1 MGLVLLLI
9 LSCAQGPA
17 SLALGLAGDWEQM
30 VRADVR
36 QLQVLAPLAQNPYPD
51 GKHKDRDPTALE
63 QGQLALVSWGAC
75 NRDPEQNCAL
85 GAHQQKV
92 IVTGVAP
99 GTHTQPLPGWVKDDH
114 MPLTVMTLLC
124 PNAGAPFQRS
134 QHPHATSCRHFHLGP
149 PQPQQLAPDFP
160 LAHPVQSQPGLSA
173 HMAPAHQ
180 HSGAL
185 HQSLTPL
192 PTLQFQDVTGPSF
205 LPQAL
210 HQQYLLQQQLLEA
223 QHRRLVSHPRRSQER
238 VSVHPH
244 RLHPSFDFGQLQTP
258 QPRYLAEG
266 TDWDLSVD
274 AGLSPA
280 QFQVRPIPQHY
291 QHYLATPRMHHF
303 PRNSSS
309 TQMVVHEIRNYPYPQ
324 LHFLAL
330 QGLNPSRHTSAVRE
344 SYEELLQL
352 EDRLGNVT
360 RGAVQNTIERFTFPH
375 KYKKR
380 RPQDGKGKKDEG
392 EESDTDEKCTI
403 CLSMLEDGED
413 VRRLPCMHL
422 FHQLCVDQWLAMSK
436 KCPICRVDI
445 ETQLGADS

>member
-1 MGLVLLLI
+1 MVLVHVGYLVLPVFG
-9 LSCAQGPA
+9 S
-17 SLALGLAGDWEQM
+17 
-30 VRADVR
+30 VR
-36 QLQVLAPLAQNPYPD
+36 
-51 GKHKDRDPTALE
+51 
-63 QGQLALVSWGAC
+63 
-75 NRDPEQNCAL
+75 NR
-85 GAHQQKV
+85 
-92 IVTGVAP
+92 
-99 GTHTQPLPGWVKDDH
+99 
-114 MPLTVMTLLC
+114 
-124 PNAGAPFQRS
+124 GAPFQRS

-160 LAHPVQSQPGLSA
+160 LAHPVQSQPGLSP
-173 HMAPAHQ
+173 HMAQAHQ

-223 QHRRLVSHPRRSQER
+223 QHRRLVSHPR
-238 VSVHPH
+238 
-244 RLHPSFDFGQLQTP
+244 
-258 QPRYLAEG
+258 
-266 TDWDLSVD
+266 DLSVD

-380 RPQDGKGKKDEG
+380 RPQDGKGKKEEG

-403 CLSMLEDGED
+403 CLSVLEDGED